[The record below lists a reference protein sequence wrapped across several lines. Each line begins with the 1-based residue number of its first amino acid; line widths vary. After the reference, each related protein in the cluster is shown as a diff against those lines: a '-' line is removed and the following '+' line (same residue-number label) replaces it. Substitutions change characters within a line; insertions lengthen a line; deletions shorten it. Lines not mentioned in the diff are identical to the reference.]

1 MTRAR
6 CRVRAVPPAA
16 GVVGIAR
23 QCGAVVDAG
32 GVAVH
37 RGARHRW
44 SPASPRHIDAVKNS
58 PFLVAGAWKEGP
70 QKLVDQANMTSTM
83 PPVDLNRSGMS
94 SSQNGNGLTGTGRR
108 LGKRTRV

>member
-1 MTRAR
+1 MTSKESSITAAAQAR
-6 CRVRAVPPAA
+6 ETTE
-16 GVVGIAR
+16 
-23 QCGAVVDAG
+23 
-32 GVAVH
+32 
-37 RGARHRW
+37 
-44 SPASPRHIDAVKNS
+44 K
-58 PFLVAGAWKEGP
+58 VAGAWKEGL